1 MRYLVILMML
11 VGCSTSKQVPIQ
23 YVSLPPFPES
33 HTDYRYFIR
42 IPISTTSVTIYWYD
56 GIELGSRIIY
66 SSGYVPV
73 RTSVVE
79 TDMYFPLPGKYILIY
94 YCQTSNGVKK
104 YKQTYNVRLNELYES
119 ITLQ

>member
-11 VGCSTSKQVPIQ
+11 VGCSTQKELPRQ
-23 YVSLPPFPES
+23 YVSLPQFPES

-42 IPISTTSVTIYWYD
+42 MPVSTTSAVSIYWYY
-56 GIELGSRIIY
+56 GVEESSRIVY

-79 TDMYFPLPGKYILIY
+79 TDMHFPLPGKYILIY

-104 YKQTYNVRLNELYES
+104 YKQIYNVRLNELYE
-119 ITLQ
+119 